1 MTKNVI
7 SSSKME
13 NNRKLKPRLILFL
26 PFLLYALEKNPIGP
40 FLASNV

>member
-26 PFLLYALEKNPIGP
+26 SSLLYALEKNPIGP
-40 FLASNV
+40 FLASNI